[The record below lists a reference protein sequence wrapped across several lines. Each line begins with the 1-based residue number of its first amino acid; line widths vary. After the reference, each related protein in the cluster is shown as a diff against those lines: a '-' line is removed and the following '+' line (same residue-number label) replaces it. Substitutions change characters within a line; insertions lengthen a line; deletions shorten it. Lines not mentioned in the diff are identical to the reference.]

1 MRKDGSLHPSL
12 WDWADHLDQLGNEGA
27 HPEDYDEVTSEEATA
42 LATLVGTSS
51 VTSMRCLPS

>member
-1 MRKDGSLHPSL
+1 MREDGSLHPSL

-42 LATLVGTSS
+42 LATFVGTSS